1 MLSSKPGK
9 GAPATSPTS
18 MSLTAPN
25 GPNSRQRQQDTRT
38 IKTDGRPVPTDS
50 LHVPSAHRNDN
61 LPLAGVNASST
72 LRGRECR
79 GAGAGREA
87 ARAGK
92 SRRARVIE
100 DAWEVPGCLLVRAVL
115 VRAPVVS

>member
-9 GAPATSPTS
+9 GAPSTSPTS
-18 MSLTAPN
+18 MSFTAPN
-25 GPNSRQRQQDTRT
+25 GPNGRQRQQDTRA
-38 IKTDGRPVPTDS
+38 IKTDCRPVPTDS
-50 LHVPSAHRNDN
+50 LKVPSVHRNDN

-79 GAGAGREA
+79 GGGGGKEA

-92 SRRARVIE
+92 SLRAQVIK
-100 DAWEVPGCLLVRAVL
+100 DAWEVPACFLVCAR
-115 VRAPVVS
+115 VVS